1 MEFTAV
7 RSSPSPAFAGSLP
20 LFAEEC
26 RRRPQL
32 ILVCRSRRTLA
43 DIRGSPSPPFAG
55 NQPLF
60 AASSRSSTVRGTRK
74 PAGVSAGPVQLIF
87 VSAGPVQLII
97 IISSVPVQLIFVS
110 AGPAQLI
117 FAGPAQLVFV
127 SAGSVQ
133 FRATRVPPGTPGL
146 VSRL

>member
-20 LFAEEC
+20 LFVEES

-43 DIRGSPSPPFAG
+43 AIRGSPSLPFAI

-60 AASSRSSTVRGTRK
+60 AASSSPPPFVAHVSPLVSPLAPPSS
-74 PAGVSAGPVQLIF
+74 
-87 VSAGPVQLII
+87 
-97 IISSVPVQLIFVS
+97 SSSPL
-110 AGPAQLI
+110 
-117 FAGPAQLVFV
+117 
-127 SAGSVQ
+127 
-133 FRATRVPPGTPGL
+133 VPPAHL
-146 VSRL
+146 HLRWSRPARLRLRWFRPVPHYPNAPWYPWAC

>member
-7 RSSPSPAFAGSLP
+7 RGSPSPAFAGSLP

-43 DIRGSPSPPFAG
+43 AIRGSPSPPFAG

-74 PAGVSAGPVQLIF
+74 PAGVS
-87 VSAGPVQLII
+87 
-97 IISSVPVQLIFVS
+97 SVPVQLIFVS

-133 FRATRVPPGTPGL
+133 FHATRVPPGTPGL